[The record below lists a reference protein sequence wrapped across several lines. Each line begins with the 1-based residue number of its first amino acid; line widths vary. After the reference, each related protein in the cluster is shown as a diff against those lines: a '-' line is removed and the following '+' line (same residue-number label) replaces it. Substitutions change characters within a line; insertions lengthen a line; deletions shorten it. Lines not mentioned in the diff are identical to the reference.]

1 MQIVFILL
9 VVIAAVILGFLVLI
23 QAPKGGGL
31 ASNLGGVG
39 NNLMGVKQTTDTL
52 EKGTWIFVTLLALLC
67 LFASFFIGKPER
79 ATAAAPAKA
88 PTEQKK

>member
-1 MQIVFILL
+1 MVYVFVIL

-31 ASNLGGVG
+31 ASNLGSVG

-52 EKGTWIFVTLLALLC
+52 EKGTWLFVAILALLC
-67 LFASFFIGKPER
+67 LFSSILIGGK
-79 ATAAAPAKA
+79 TKTTKAPAQ
-88 PTEQKK
+88 TQQQK

>member
-31 ASNLGGVG
+31 ASNLGSVG

-52 EKGTWIFVTLLALLC
+52 EKGTWLFVAILALLC
-67 LFASFFIGKPER
+67 LFASFFIGKPES
-79 ATAAAPAKA
+79 AKA
-88 PTEQKK
+88 PSAPVQSEQKK